1 MKVALV
7 PLTLALLV
15 GCSGAPTQRASDVEP
30 LKMDNVGVF
39 LEYQESLRDGYQDGS
54 LGSLNERE
62 QRLFEDSQRTIE
74 RLLGDV
80 DSVDE
85 LSANQKVELYNAQEA
100 INGIIRGNAANRQIC
115 RRQVARLH
123 TRPNATPH
131 ASAMRCCGRRSVAST
146 GCGAIPGSAP
156 TAAAESPTTWVAV
169 EPAAGPSV
177 RRHACKPCRPSSRSP
192 PAASGRCGAGR
203 PP

>member
-100 INGIIRGNAANRQIC
+100 INAIIRGNAENRQIC
-115 RRQVARLH
+115 RRQVQTLGSNIRKTECYTARQRDEML
-123 TRPNATPH
+123 RQAQ
-131 ASAMRCCGRRSVAST
+131 RGLD
-146 GCGAIPGSAP
+146 
-156 TAAAESPTTWVAV
+156 W
-169 EPAAGPSV
+169 V
-177 RRHACKPCRPSSRSP
+177 RRN
-192 PAASGRCGAGR
+192 SGQCPDCGG
-203 PP
+203 